1 MPFWNN
7 KRKINCISLIFLN
20 FAPDLY
26 IRNIMDSDK
35 PIYQRDVL
43 EFVTVAVQYCAF
55 LEGIEGKQRSE
66 VLDIMSKLMPLLY
79 LKGTLLPRYELLDDE
94 EAMPADYVTE
104 ENYDIIRCNIA
115 SIMADRDDYLDV
127 FVEDMKYSDTPVLAT
142 ISENLADI
150 YQELK
155 NFAYVYK
162 LGVEADMMTAVAVV
176 KMNFEDEWGQKAA
189 NVLRAIHEVK
199 YDEDDLREI

>member
-1 MPFWNN
+1 M
-7 KRKINCISLIFLN
+7 
-20 FAPDLY
+20 Y

-66 VLDIMSKLMPLLY
+66 VLDIMSKLIPLLY

>member
-1 MPFWNN
+1 
-7 KRKINCISLIFLN
+7 
-20 FAPDLY
+20 
-26 IRNIMDSDK
+26 MDSDK

-43 EFVTVAVQYCAF
+43 EFVTVAVQYCAY
-55 LEGIEGKQRSE
+55 LESIEGKGRSE

-94 EAMPADYVTE
+94 DNQPTDYVTE

-162 LGVEADMMTAVAVV
+162 LGVEANMMTAIAVV
-176 KMNFEDEWGQKAA
+176 KMNFETEWGQKAV